1 MTDSCPIAVDVVTRI
16 GVPRLASLR
25 VADGFA
31 AIVQTDKVV
40 RVLCDVAAMGGEV
53 SAAIVGDLLVGYVTI
68 HPIEPVHWQGR
79 TYHRR
84 WERLAGTRELGSIE
98 VSRLWRGR
106 KIGERLVTS
115 AVAGSAFDAH
125 IVISEELSWHWDYED
140 LHLSRR
146 EYRALLVRLLG
157 KGGFEEFHTDDP
169 NVATD
174 PSNIFM
180 ARIGSLVPD
189 LERQRFRELLV
200 TGEPW

>member
-16 GVPRLASLR
+16 GVRRLASLHI
-25 VADGFA
+25 ADGFA
-31 AIVQTDKVV
+31 AIVRSTDVN
-40 RVLCDVAAMGGEV
+40 RVLCDVTAMGGEV
-53 SAAIVGDLLVGYVTI
+53 TAAIVSDLLVGYVTI

-84 WERLAGTRELGSIE
+84 WERLANARELGSIE

-115 AVAGSAFDAH
+115 AVCSGAFDAS
-125 IVISEELSWHWDYED
+125 IVISQELSWHWDYEN
-140 LHLSRR
+140 LHLSKR
-146 EYRALLVRLLG
+146 EYRALLVRLLA
-157 KGGFEEFHTDDP
+157 KADFEEFHTDDP

-180 ARIGSLVPD
+180 ARIGPLVPEA
-189 LERQRFRELLV
+189 ERQRFRELLV
-200 TGEPW
+200 TGESW